1 MKVLCPKPDDFS
13 DKILSD
19 FKKKFDCHFKNINQ
33 NKLDKII
40 NQYDV
45 ILTRFNH
52 KINFYKKNKIK
63 FILSPTTGIDH
74 IDEKYFRSST
84 KIITLKNEHKFLRK
98 VNATSEFTIYLIL
111 KSLRSFLSKKKGFA
125 SELNGKTVGIIGYGR
140 IGSKVSKILRS
151 FNSKV
156 LAYDTNKKKIPKKIQ
171 SSLNNLIINSDV
183 ISIHIPL
190 NKKNYYFFNKKII
203 KIIKKNAI
211 VINTS
216 RGDVIDEKEL
226 LRQIRL
232 KKIRYAT
239 DVYGQYL
246 LKNVKKN
253 DKIIYTKH
261 VAGLTEESIELTDT
275 FIMNKF
281 IKLSKTIS

>member
-111 KSLRSFLSKKKGFA
+111 KSLRSFLSKKK
-125 SELNGKTVGIIGYGR
+125 
-140 IGSKVSKILRS
+140 
-151 FNSKV
+151 
-156 LAYDTNKKKIPKKIQ
+156 D
-171 SSLNNLIINSDV
+171 
-183 ISIHIPL
+183 
-190 NKKNYYFFNKKII
+190 
-203 KIIKKNAI
+203 
-211 VINTS
+211 
-216 RGDVIDEKEL
+216 L
-226 LRQIRL
+226 LQ
-232 KKIRYAT
+232 
-239 DVYGQYL
+239 
-246 LKNVKKN
+246 N
-253 DKIIYTKH
+253 
-261 VAGLTEESIELTDT
+261 
-275 FIMNKF
+275 
-281 IKLSKTIS
+281 

>member
-1 MKVLCPKPDDFS
+1 MRVLCPKPDDFS
-13 DKILSD
+13 EKILND
-19 FKKKFDCHFKNINQ
+19 FKKKFNCCFKNINQ
-33 NKLDKII
+33 SRLDKII
-40 NQYDV
+40 DQYDV

-52 KINFYKKNKIK
+52 KINFKKKNKIK

-74 IDEKYFRSST
+74 INEKYFKSST

-98 VNATSEFTIYLIL
+98 INATSEFTIYLIL
-111 KSLRSFLSKKKGFA
+111 KSLRSFLFKKKGFA

-151 FNSKV
+151 FNSKI

-171 SSLNNLIINSDV
+171 SSLNNLIINSDI

-190 NKKNYYFFNKKII
+190 NKKNYYFFNKQM
-203 KIIKKNAI
+203 IKKLKKDVI
-211 VINTS
+211 IINTS
-216 RGDVIDEKEL
+216 RGDVIDEKEI